1 MRIDYSTVLKELK
14 EAQLVRDTAQ
24 ARAHNLQGDISSV
37 AEWQAEKEK
46 FYAAKEKVKTLL
58 TKRSELGSKIAV
70 FKGRLNT
77 PEMSALVKEYI
88 NEIKENNKLAQQE
101 AKKIYGRYVF
111 KKKQAERYNEVTEE
125 LHNLDAK
132 TVIFAS
138 KIPSTLQ
145 TYSKI
150 LGTVPLTELDKLT
163 AGKDTYYIL
172 QKNKDGTALAV
183 KLNDD
188 INRGKV
194 PVYTITSV
202 KNEENKEIIKTAEIT
217 GKISVYAQN
226 DTLKK
231 QAAKGDIY
239 PACGAA
245 IERKLTELAEKITE
259 DKNMRI
265 DAHWEEERASSHDKL
280 QEAERKLSQ
289 GWSL

>member
-1 MRIDYSTVLKELK
+1 M
-14 EAQLVRDTAQ
+14 
-24 ARAHNLQGDISSV
+24 HNRKQ
-37 AEWQAEKEK
+37 
-46 FYAAKEKVKTLL
+46 
-58 TKRSELGSKIAV
+58 
-70 FKGRLNT
+70 
-77 PEMSALVKEYI
+77 
-88 NEIKENNKLAQQE
+88 
-101 AKKIYGRYVF
+101 KKIYNQYVV
-111 KKKQAERYNEVTEE
+111 KKKQAERYNEVSEE
-125 LHNLDAK
+125 LNNLDAK

-163 AGKDTYYIL
+163 AGKNTYYIL

-265 DAHWEEERASSHDKL
+265 DAQLGRRTSFFT
-280 QEAERKLSQ
+280 
-289 GWSL
+289 

>member
-1 MRIDYSTVLKELK
+1 M
-14 EAQLVRDTAQ
+14 
-24 ARAHNLQGDISSV
+24 
-37 AEWQAEKEK
+37 
-46 FYAAKEKVKTLL
+46 
-58 TKRSELGSKIAV
+58 
-70 FKGRLNT
+70 
-77 PEMSALVKEYI
+77 
-88 NEIKENNKLAQQE
+88 
-101 AKKIYGRYVF
+101 
-111 KKKQAERYNEVTEE
+111 
-125 LHNLDAK
+125 
-132 TVIFAS
+132 
-138 KIPSTLQ
+138 
-145 TYSKI
+145 
-150 LGTVPLTELDKLT
+150 
-163 AGKDTYYIL
+163 
-172 QKNKDGTALAV
+172 
-183 KLNDD
+183 
-188 INRGKV
+188 